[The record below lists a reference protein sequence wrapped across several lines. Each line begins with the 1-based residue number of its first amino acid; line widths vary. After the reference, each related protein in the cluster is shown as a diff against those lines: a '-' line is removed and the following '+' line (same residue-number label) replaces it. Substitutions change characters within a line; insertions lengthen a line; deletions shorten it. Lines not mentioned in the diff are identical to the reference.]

1 MAVYPSRQVG
11 AGRIRPREDPQ
22 THGLGTTTSDRIRR
36 AVPLRQIRSTAVWK
50 ISNIRSSRIV
60 LSFRSVYLIAMIT
73 LRQLRYLSAL
83 AKHGHFGRAAEA
95 CSVTQP
101 ALSMQIRDL
110 ERMLGVAVV
119 ERRPGEVMLTDVGR
133 EIASRGEDVL
143 TASRDLVDFARHRSG
158 LLTGRLTLG
167 VIPSLAPYLLPRIL
181 PGLQTRFPELRLE
194 LRETQTWQ
202 LVEDIKSGALDAAM
216 LALPVGEPDID
227 TLTLFEDLFL
237 LAVPS
242 SDPREE
248 TARVAVED
256 IDQSRLILLED
267 GHCLRDQ
274 ALAFCA
280 TARGGSGANSTA
292 MAFAASSLST
302 VMQMVAS
309 GYGVTLIP
317 QIAADVERRDDRV
330 KFLRLEDPQ
339 PGRTIG
345 LAFRRTSPRK
355 ADFAALGEVVKES
368 VDGESQSS
376 SLRANGSVQSPLD
389 DRLLGMTTTG
399 AHRGSVIANKKGG

>member
-1 MAVYPSRQVG
+1 
-11 AGRIRPREDPQ
+11 
-22 THGLGTTTSDRIRR
+22 
-36 AVPLRQIRSTAVWK
+36 
-50 ISNIRSSRIV
+50 
-60 LSFRSVYLIAMIT
+60 MIT

-95 CSVTQP
+95 CAVTQP

-110 ERMLGVAVV
+110 ERTLGGAVV
-119 ERRPGEVMLTDVGR
+119 ERRPGDVMLTDVGR
-133 EIASRGEDVL
+133 EIARRAEDVL
-143 TASRDLVDFARHRSG
+143 SASRDLVDFARHRSG
-158 LLTGRLTLG
+158 VLTGRLTLG

-181 PGLQTRFPELRLE
+181 PLLQVRFPELRLE
-194 LRETQTWQ
+194 LRETQTKQ

-216 LALPVGEPDID
+216 LALPLGESDID
-227 TLTLFEDLFL
+227 TISLFEDLFL
-237 LAVPS
+237 LAVPT
-242 SDPREE
+242 SDPRSE
-248 TARVAVED
+248 TSRIAADD

-280 TARGGSGANSTA
+280 TARGRTA
-292 MAFAASSLST
+292 SAGGTAFGASSLTT
-302 VMQMVAS
+302 VMQMVAG

-330 KFLRLEDPQ
+330 KFLRLENPQ

-355 ADFAALGEVVKES
+355 ADFAALGDVVK
-368 VDGESQSS
+368 QS
-376 SLRANGSVQSPLD
+376 LD
-389 DRLLGMTTTG
+389 ILPKKN
-399 AHRGSVIANKKGG
+399 AKKRG